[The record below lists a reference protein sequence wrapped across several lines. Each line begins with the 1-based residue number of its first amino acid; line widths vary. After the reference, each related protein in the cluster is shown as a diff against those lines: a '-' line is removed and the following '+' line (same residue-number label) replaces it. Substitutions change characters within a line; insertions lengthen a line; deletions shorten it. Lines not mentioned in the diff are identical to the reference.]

1 MKYCSTTVRHLI
13 HKYFKLLNGKCDAIL
28 YENLQE
34 HRNKTAAETEKRQQ
48 LVEKIK
54 TLIEARR
61 RTENNT
67 LQLQETITELF
78 NQTDAATEN
87 ASVVM
92 EMQSDSVLNLNMQ
105 NDSVLNLN
113 IQSDSILNLNSTEEM
128 SSSSVINL
136 NSTEET
142 SSNLT
147 SITVAEE
154 IILTEMN
161 ESNSTSI
168 VTTPK
173 PKRKSRKRKP
183 KKSRRDKVSN

>member
-1 MKYCSTTVRHLI
+1 MKYCSNTVRDLI
-13 HKYFKLLNGKCDAIL
+13 HQYFKLLNGKCDAIL

-34 HRNKTAAETEKRQQ
+34 HRNITAANTEKRQQ
-48 LVEKIK
+48 LAEKMK
-54 TLIEARR
+54 RFIEARR

-67 LQLQETITELF
+67 IQLQETITELF

-87 ASVVM
+87 ISVAM
-92 EMQSDSVLNLNMQ
+92 EMQSDSVLNLN
-105 NDSVLNLN
+105 
-113 IQSDSILNLNSTEEM
+113 STEEI

-142 SSNLT
+142 SANLT
-147 SITVAEE
+147 SMTV
-154 IILTEMN
+154 T

-183 KKSRRDKVSN
+183 KKSRKDRVSN